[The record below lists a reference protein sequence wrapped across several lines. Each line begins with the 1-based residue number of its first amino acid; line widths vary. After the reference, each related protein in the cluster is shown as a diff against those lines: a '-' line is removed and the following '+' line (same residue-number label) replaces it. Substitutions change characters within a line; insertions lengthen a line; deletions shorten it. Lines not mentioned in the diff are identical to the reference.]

1 MSTLPTTRVP
11 TASPAPNPGAIVRR
25 VRQIEIR
32 TQRLVTNALV
42 GAYHSVFKGQ
52 GMDFEEVREYFPG
65 DDVRRIDWNVTAK
78 MDRPFVKKFREERE
92 LTLMLLVDGSAS
104 GAFGSAAVSKRELA
118 AEIASVLAFSA
129 TRNNDKVG
137 LGLFTDRM
145 EKFVHPQKGRQHILR
160 VIRDILC
167 FAPQNRGTDLIHAL
181 DYTNRL
187 LRRRSIVVLV
197 SDFLQGPEGK
207 LPNPES
213 PRSQELF
220 RALALTNRHHDLIC
234 VSLADPR
241 EDELPAVGLLT
252 LEDAET
258 GEVVELNTNSAA
270 VRTRYAQESQRR
282 QNLFRRGLLQTGA
295 GVLRLSTDEPYI
307 LPLRRFFE
315 QRSRRR

>member
-1 MSTLPTTRVP
+1 MPPS
-11 TASPAPNPGAIVRR
+11 SPAPTSASALLRR
-25 VRQIEIR
+25 VRHIEIR
-32 TQRLVTNALV
+32 TRRLVTDAMV

-52 GMDFEEVREYFPG
+52 GMDFEEVREYAPG

-104 GAFGSAAVSKRELA
+104 GTFGSAAVSKRELA

-129 TRNNDKVG
+129 TRNNDKIG

-167 FAPQNRGTDLIHAL
+167 FMPQNRGTDLVDAL
-181 DYTNRL
+181 NYTNRL
-187 LRRRSIVVLV
+187 LRRRAIVILI

-207 LPNPES
+207 LPNPAS
-213 PRSQELF
+213 PRSRELF
-220 RALALTNRHHDLIC
+220 RALALTNRRHDLIC
-234 VSLADPR
+234 VSLSDPR
-241 EDELPAVGLLT
+241 EYELPAVGLLSIQ
-252 LEDAET
+252 DSET
-258 GEVVELNTNSAA
+258 GEVVEINTNKAG
-270 VRTRYAQESQRR
+270 VRGQYRQENRQRLD
-282 QNLFRRGLLQTGA
+282 LFRRGLMQTGA
-295 GVLRLSTDEPYI
+295 GVLPLSTNESYI
-307 LPLRRFFE
+307 MPLRRFFE

>member
-1 MSTLPTTRVP
+1 MPPVTST
-11 TASPAPNPGAIVRR
+11 APNTAAILRR

-32 TQRLVTNALV
+32 TQRMVTDAMV

-52 GMDFEEVREYFPG
+52 GMDFDEVREYTPG

-104 GAFGSAAVSKRELA
+104 GTFGSASVSKRELA

-167 FAPQNRGTDLIHAL
+167 FTPAHRGTDLVQAVN
-181 DYTNRL
+181 YTNRL
-187 LRRRSIVVLV
+187 LRRRAIVVLI
-197 SDFLQGPEGK
+197 SDFLHGPGSA
-207 LPNPES
+207 LPDPTA
-213 PRSQELF
+213 PRSVELF

-234 VSLADPR
+234 VSLSDPR
-241 EDELPAVGLLT
+241 ERELPAVGLLSI
-252 LEDAET
+252 EDAES
-258 GEVVELNTNSAA
+258 GQVVEINTNSSTVRQKYAA
-270 VRTRYAQESQRR
+270 ENRRR
-282 QNLFRRGLLQTGA
+282 QDLFRRGLLQTGA
-295 GVLRLSTDEPYI
+295 GVLPLSTDQSYI

>member
-1 MSTLPTTRVP
+1 MPSSSTPS
-11 TASPAPNPGAIVRR
+11 ASAPNPGAIVRR

-32 TQRLVTNALV
+32 TQRLVTDALV

-65 DDVRRIDWNVTAK
+65 DDVRRIDWNVTAE
-78 MDRPFVKKFREERE
+78 MDKPFVKKFREERE

-137 LGLFTDRM
+137 LGMFTDRM

-167 FAPQNRGTDLIHAL
+167 FAPENRGTNLIDAL
-181 DYTNRL
+181 NYTNRL
-187 LRRRSIVVLV
+187 LRRRSIVVLI
-197 SDFLQGPEGK
+197 SDFMQGPDGK

-213 PRSQELF
+213 PRSRDLF
-220 RALALTNRHHDLIC
+220 RALALTNRRHDLIC

-241 EDELPAVGLLT
+241 EQELPAVGLLT

-258 GEVVELNTNSAA
+258 GEVVEINTNSAV
-270 VRTRYAQESQRR
+270 VRGRYAQENQRR
-282 QNLFRRGLLQTGA
+282 QELFRRGLMQTGA
-295 GVLRLSTDEPYI
+295 GVLRLDTDKSYI

>member
-1 MSTLPTTRVP
+1 MPPVTS
-11 TASPAPNPGAIVRR
+11 TASNTSAIIRR

-32 TQRLVTNALV
+32 TQRMVTDAMV

-52 GMDFEEVREYFPG
+52 GMDFEEVREYTPG

-104 GAFGSAAVSKRELA
+104 GTFGSASVSKRELA

-167 FAPQNRGTDLIHAL
+167 FSPAHRGTDLVQAVN
-181 DYTNRL
+181 YTNRL
-187 LRRRSIVVLV
+187 LRRRAIVVLI
-197 SDFLQGPEGK
+197 SDFLHGPGSA
-207 LPNPES
+207 LPDPAS
-213 PRSQELF
+213 PRSVELF

-234 VSLADPR
+234 VSLSDPR
-241 EDELPAVGLLT
+241 ERELPAVGLLSI
-252 LEDAET
+252 EDAES
-258 GEVVELNTNSAA
+258 GQVVEINTNNSA
-270 VRTRYAQESQRR
+270 VRLRYAKENRRR
-282 QNLFRRGLLQTGA
+282 QEQFRRGLLQTGA
-295 GVLRLSTDEPYI
+295 GVLPLSTDQSYI

-315 QRSRRR
+315 QRSKRR